1 MNILITGGTGLIG
14 RSLINA
20 LNTENV
26 QITVLTR
33 DIKKASACL
42 DNNIKLIN
50 SLSIEDIENQHTI
63 INLAGEPIADKRWSY
78 RQKDEICKSRW
89 SITKQL
95 STLIQQAK
103 NPPSLYIS
111 GSAIGI
117 YGRQDNGV
125 IDETFQQFHPE
136 FTHCVC
142 DTWEK
147 LALLAKSSKT
157 RVVTLRTGIVLDKNG
172 GALAKM
178 LLPFKLGLGG
188 KISHGNQVM
197 SWIDIEDVIAA
208 ILFIQNTPT
217 LEGAVNITSPNP
229 VSNQVFTTAFA
240 KALNRPCVIT
250 TPAFILKVLFG
261 EMAEL
266 LLFGQHVIPH
276 KLHKNGFKFKYPT
289 IESAL
294 KHLVENK

>member
-14 RSLINA
+14 RSLIKA
-20 LNTENV
+20 LNVKNV

-50 SLSIEDIENQHTI
+50 SLSIEDIENQQTI

-78 RQKDEICKSRW
+78 RQKDKICKSRW
-89 SITKQL
+89 NITKQL
-95 STLIQQAK
+95 STFIQQAK
-103 NPPSLYIS
+103 NPPSLFIS

-117 YGRQDNGV
+117 YGRQDNDV
-125 IDETFQQFHPE
+125 IDENFQQFHPE

-147 LALLAKSSKT
+147 LALLAKSTKT
-157 RVVTLRTGIVLDKNG
+157 RVALLRTGIVLDKNA

-188 KISHGNQVM
+188 KISHGEQVM
-197 SWIDIEDVIAA
+197 SWIHVEDVIAA
-208 ILFIQNTPT
+208 ILFILNTPT

-229 VSNQVFTTAFA
+229 VSNQVFTSTLA
-240 KALNRPCVIT
+240 KALNRPSVIT
-250 TPAFILKVLFG
+250 TPAFILKALFG
-261 EMAEL
+261 EMADL

-276 KLHKNGFKFKYPT
+276 KLQHNGFTFKYPN
-289 IESAL
+289 IETAIN
-294 KHLVENK
+294 HLIQK